1 MHKTWIITQKEFRAY
16 FDSLM
21 AYIMLFIFLGLSGF
35 FTWLYGMDVFYQNS
49 ATLQP
54 FFQTAYWTLFLFIP
68 ALTMKHIAEELKT
81 GTIELLLTKPV
92 SEWQTVF
99 GKFLATWL
107 LVAVSL
113 ALTLPW
119 YLTIAK
125 LGSIDHGTAISGYL
139 GLLLMSGFYI
149 GIGIFTSSI
158 TQNQIVAFLLALT
171 IGIFFQII
179 FGMLGSVFE
188 NTLGAIFQFLDL
200 RVHYDNITRGVFD
213 SRDLLYFGSII
224 FLGLLGAETALI
236 KRNLN

>member
-1 MHKTWIITQKEFRAY
+1 MHKTWIIAQKELKAY

-35 FTWLYGMDVFYQNS
+35 FTWLYGMDVFYRNT

-92 SEWQTVF
+92 SEWQTLL
-99 GKFLATWL
+99 GKFLSSWL
-107 LVAVSL
+107 LVAISL
-113 ALTLPW
+113 LLTLPW

-125 LGSIDHGTAISGYL
+125 LGPLDQGTAISGYL
-139 GLLLMSGFYI
+139 GLLLMSGVYI
-149 GIGIFTSSI
+149 SIGIFTSSI

-171 IGIFFQII
+171 IGIFFQIL
-179 FGMLGSVFE
+179 FGMLGSLL
-188 NTLGAIFQFLDL
+188 NNALGDIFQFLDL
-200 RVHYDNITRGVFD
+200 RIHYDNITRGVFD

-224 FLGLLGAETALI
+224 FLGLIGAEAALI